1 MREGKEFIIRQSMN
15 TTTSGGGPDGAGFPG
30 KDPALTQKQRKLL
43 GMSKPHMLSKQNEL
57 I

>member
-43 GMSKPHMLSKQNEL
+43 GMSKPHMLSK
-57 I
+57 